1 MYMNN
6 WVLLTFVDAILK
18 GLFQTS
24 NKKALEK
31 NSILEILGTF
41 SLLSLILT
49 FIISKDVFKIK
60 IIYLTGIFIKSS
72 VIVLAL
78 ILNLYSVKHI
88 ALSKYGIIYLSRVIF
103 SVLLSTLI
111 LKEKL
116 TPSIVLG
123 ISIVIFG
130 LYMVNISTKKE
141 EKTYSFKYEIIL
153 LISFFLNSI
162 SAIFDK
168 TLSQHV
174 TNSQLQF
181 WYMLFTTL
189 IYWTIIIVK
198 KQKINI
204 ATIKKNYWIPIM
216 AITLIIGD
224 KVLFI
229 ANAIPESQVSVMT
242 VIKQFATIET
252 ILLGKLLYQEKNITK
267 KILWSL
273 LIIVGIILTIK
284 K

>member
-31 NSILEILGTF
+31 NSILEILGAF